1 MRLAGGSMT
10 TAFLERRQNMAS
22 ARKAAAGETLWD
34 EIAGIKKER
43 ILKEAADLF
52 FERGYMQTTVDAIA
66 ERVGATKPFIYSHFK
81 SKIDLLSEICERT
94 NQDALAAAKMAA
106 SQKVGAVEQLSLFV
120 REFTDVVLAQH
131 HQVAIYFREQIHLP
145 PTDAGR
151 ITILRK
157 QIDKTLQEILIRGK
171 KEGQFEFDDLS
182 MCSLVIAGML
192 SYAFAWYR
200 EGGRLANDQIREQML
215 VYVLR
220 VVRAVG

>member
-1 MRLAGGSMT
+1 
-10 TAFLERRQNMAS
+10 MAR

-34 EIAGIKKER
+34 ELAGIKRER

-81 SKIDLLSEICERT
+81 SKVDLLVEICERA
-94 NQDALAAAKMAA
+94 NRDALAVANKAA
-106 SQKVGAVEQLSLFV
+106 SQKADAVEQLRIFV

-131 HQVAIYFREQIHLP
+131 HDVSIYFREQIHLP
-145 PTDAGR
+145 QADAKR
-151 ITILRK
+151 IAILRK
-157 QIDKTLQEILIRGK
+157 QIDKKLQDILTRGRK
-171 KEGQFEFDDLS
+171 DGLFEFDDLS

-200 EGGRLANDQIREQML
+200 EGGRLMNDQIREQML

-220 VVRAVG
+220 VVKAGG

>member
-1 MRLAGGSMT
+1 
-10 TAFLERRQNMAS
+10 MAR

-34 EIAGIKKER
+34 ELAGIKKER

-81 SKIDLLSEICERT
+81 SKIDLLIEICERA
-94 NQDALAAAKMAA
+94 NQDALAVAKMAA
-106 SQKVGAVEQLSLFV
+106 SQKVAASEQLCLFV

-131 HQVAIYFREQIHLP
+131 HHVAIYFREQIHLP
-145 PTDAGR
+145 QADAER
-151 ITILRK
+151 IAILRK
-157 QIDKTLQEILIRGK
+157 QIDKKLQEILTRGK
-171 KEGQFEFDDLS
+171 KDGQFEFDDLS

-200 EGGRLANDQIREQML
+200 EGGRLTNDQIREQML

-220 VVRAVG
+220 VVKGGG